1 MTISLE
7 EFQRLLAEASTGGA
21 LRRLVRSTLKDAA
34 FGAERAAKLRVTG
47 GNPLN
52 SRSGRLRASIR
63 SGARSG
69 SRSTQAG
76 TIEGFLRAGGPSRR
90 GVVRYAR
97 LQEFGSKGP
106 ITPKKGKWLAIPTKA
121 QKTAAGVSRGGPRTV
136 QGLWFHQT
144 HPDKAYL
151 LKRIGRADRRHRARR
166 GKNIALF
173 LLLKS
178 VVVPAR
184 PFLRPSIDEA
194 AAKLPAALAPLLARS
209 MKADL

>member
-1 MTISLE
+1 VTISLE

-151 LKRIGRADRRHRARR
+151 LKRIG

-173 LLLKS
+173 LLRKS

>member
-151 LKRIGRADRRHRARR
+151 LKRIG

-173 LLLKS
+173 LLRKS

>member
-136 QGLWFHQT
+136 QGLWFHQA

-151 LKRIGRADRRHRARR
+151 LKRIG

-173 LLLKS
+173 LLRKS

>member
-97 LQEFGSKGP
+97 LQEFGYKGP
-106 ITPKKGKWLAIPTKA
+106 IPPKKGKWLAIPTKA

-151 LKRIGRADRRHRARR
+151 LKRIG

-173 LLLKS
+173 LLRKS